1 MSMRID
7 VHTHI
12 LPPDWPNLRERYGYG
27 GFIQLEHDG
36 PGCAHMLK
44 DGERFRTIQ
53 SNTWDPAVRI
63 AECDAHGVHAQVL
76 STVPVMFSYWA
87 KPEHALDLSR
97 LLNDH
102 IAGVCRDH
110 PDRFVGLGTVP
121 LQDPDVAIGELE
133 RCMTDLGLAGIEIG
147 THVNETTLDAPELF
161 PVFRRAAELGAA
173 VFVHPWD
180 MVGTTLMKKYWL
192 PWLVGMPAEASLA
205 ICSLVFG
212 GVLERLPE
220 LRVCIAHGGG
230 AFPGTLGRIEHG
242 FRVRPDL
249 VAVDNAVPPRA
260 YLGRFFVDSLVHD
273 ADVLRSIIG
282 LFGSNRIALGSDYPF
297 PLGESPPGSLIDS
310 MSDLSPGVREDLLWR
325 SAVAFLG
332 ASGARIA
339 DGLSA

>member
-1 MSMRID
+1 M
-7 VHTHI
+7 
-12 LPPDWPNLRERYGYG
+12 
-27 GFIQLEHDG
+27 
-36 PGCAHMLK
+36 
-44 DGERFRTIQ
+44 
-53 SNTWDPAVRI
+53 
-63 AECDAHGVHAQVL
+63 
-76 STVPVMFSYWA
+76 
-87 KPEHALDLSR
+87 
-97 LLNDH
+97 
-102 IAGVCRDH
+102 
-110 PDRFVGLGTVP
+110 
-121 LQDPDVAIGELE
+121 
-133 RCMTDLGLAGIEIG
+133 
-147 THVNETTLDAPELF
+147 
-161 PVFRRAAELGAA
+161 
-173 VFVHPWD
+173 
-180 MVGTTLMKKYWL
+180 
-192 PWLVGMPAEASLA
+192 
-205 ICSLVFG
+205 FG